1 MNIAIF
7 GGAFNPIHKAHT
19 TLAEN
24 VLKECNVEKV
34 IFIPTFISP
43 HKSMQYAVPFEHR
56 VNMCKI
62 ATKDNDNFVILSDA
76 CVSIFIWVLNS
87 GLKSFKYRP
96 P

>member
-24 VLKECNVEKV
+24 VLNECNVEKV

-43 HKSMQYAVPFEHR
+43 HKSMQYAVPFRLLYCPETEPPDTR
-56 VNMCKI
+56 
-62 ATKDNDNFVILSDA
+62 
-76 CVSIFIWVLNS
+76 
-87 GLKSFKYRP
+87 LKNVDDCSK
-96 P
+96 

>member
-43 HKSMQYAVPFEHR
+43 HRRKFQRQKLHIQNP
-56 VNMCKI
+56 
-62 ATKDNDNFVILSDA
+62 
-76 CVSIFIWVLNS
+76 
-87 GLKSFKYRP
+87 
-96 P
+96 

>member
-34 IFIPTFISP
+34 IFILTFISP
-43 HKSMQYAVPFEHR
+43 HKSMQYAVP
-56 VNMCKI
+56 
-62 ATKDNDNFVILSDA
+62 
-76 CVSIFIWVLNS
+76 LNTE
-87 GLKSFKYRP
+87 
-96 P
+96 